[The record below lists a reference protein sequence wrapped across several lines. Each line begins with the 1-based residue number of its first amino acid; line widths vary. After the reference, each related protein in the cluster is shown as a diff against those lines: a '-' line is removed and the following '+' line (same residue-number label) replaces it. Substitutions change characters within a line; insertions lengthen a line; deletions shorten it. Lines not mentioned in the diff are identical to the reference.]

1 MNSDDD
7 VRQKTGSTH
16 GMPEIYT
23 NGDQWCAT
31 CGSKLR
37 HEPLPDAGEARATCC
52 GAVYYEELDL

>member
-1 MNSDDD
+1 L
-7 VRQKTGSTH
+7 VWWKT
-16 GMPEIYT
+16 MPEIYT

-52 GAVYYEELDL
+52 GGIYYQELNL

>member
-1 MNSDDD
+1 M
-7 VRQKTGSTH
+7 T
-16 GMPEIYT
+16 EIYS
-23 NGDQWCAT
+23 NGDQWCGD